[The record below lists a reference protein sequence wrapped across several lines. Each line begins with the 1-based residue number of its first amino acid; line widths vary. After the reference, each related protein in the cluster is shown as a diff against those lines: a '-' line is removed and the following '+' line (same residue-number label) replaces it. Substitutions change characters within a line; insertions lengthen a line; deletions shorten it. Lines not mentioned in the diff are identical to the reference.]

1 MKKWIIIASVAVVF
15 IAAFAIIRGNGG
27 AAAFAKYDFAEV
39 TRGDLENVITAT
51 GALSAVGTVEVGTQ
65 VSGTIANVFVDY
77 NATVRQ
83 GQVMAV
89 LDTTMLAASVRDA
102 RANKQAAEAQ
112 YEQVQRAYDR
122 IQELFEQGL
131 VSDAEIEES
140 LTNLK
145 SAEASLLAAKAS
157 LDRQR
162 ANRSYAVIRSP
173 IDGTVIMRNV
183 ERGQTVAASF
193 STPTLFTIAE
203 DLSRMEIHALVDESD
218 IGQIE
223 EGQHVRFT
231 VEAYIDEEF
240 SGTVRQVWLQPET
253 ISNVVNYTVVVD
265 AVNDRGL
272 LLPGMTATVD
282 FLLDSLH
289 DVLLVPNRALSIQ
302 PDDAMIEEI
311 REVMRERMG
320 GGSGTADGDKAAVRD
335 ESSSPG
341 GQPSSGSQG
350 AVGGQTATGGRTQG
364 GAPGG
369 APSGDMSAAHG
380 KGMRAFGDVK
390 RLWYLDEDGHLM
402 VARVKVGPSDG
413 RLTQVMESDE
423 VTEGLNVITKVNE
436 DPNAEDSRPG
446 GIFSTMGRR
455 R

>member
-1 MKKWIIIASVAVVF
+1 MKKWVIIIAVVIVAV
-15 IAAFAIIRGNGG
+15 AIFLIVRGNGG
-27 AAAFAKYDFAEV
+27 GTAFAKFDFAEV
-39 TRGDLENVITAT
+39 TRGDLENVISAT

-65 VSGTIANVFVDY
+65 VSGTIDEVYVDY
-77 NATVRQ
+77 NGTVRR
-83 GQVMAV
+83 GQVLAV

-102 RANKQAAEAQ
+102 RANEQAAEAQ
-112 YEQVQRAYDR
+112 YEQIRRAYDR
-122 IQELFEQGL
+122 AQELFDQGL
-131 VSDAEIEES
+131 ASEVETDDA

-145 SAEASLLAAKAS
+145 SSKAQLLGAKAS

-162 ANRSYAVIRSP
+162 ANLSYAVIRSP

-203 DLSRMEIHALVDESD
+203 DLRQMEIHALVDESD

-223 EGQHVRFT
+223 EGQDVRFT
-231 VEAYIDEEF
+231 VEAYIDEVF
-240 SGTVRQVWLQPET
+240 SGTVREVWLQPET

-265 AVNDRGL
+265 AENSKGL

-289 DVLLVPNRALSIQ
+289 DVLLVPNSALSIQ

-311 REVMRERMG
+311 RAAMRERM
-320 GGSGTADGDKAAVRD
+320 DGAN
-335 ESSSPG
+335 
-341 GQPSSGSQG
+341 GSQG
-350 AVGGQTATGGRTQG
+350 GQASGDSQGAAGAQSAAAGHATAGGRPQG

-369 APSGDMSAAHG
+369 APSGGMTGGPSN
-380 KGMRAFGDVK
+380 GMRAFGDVK

-402 VARVKVGPSDG
+402 VARVKTGPTDG
-413 RLTQVMESDE
+413 RLTQIMESDQ
-423 VTEGLNVITKVNE
+423 VTEGMSVITKVNE
-436 DPNAEDSRPG
+436 DPNADDSRAG
-446 GIFSTMGRR
+446 GIFGMQRR
-455 R
+455 H

>member
-1 MKKWIIIASVAVVF
+1 MRKWIIIGTVVIAAIVIFAVVRAQDDG
-15 IAAFAIIRGNGG
+15 AAFER
-27 AAAFAKYDFAEV
+27 YEFAEV

-65 VSGTIANVFVDY
+65 VSGTIANVYVDY
-77 NATVRQ
+77 NQTVRQ

-89 LDTTMLAASVRDA
+89 LDTTMLAATVRDA
-102 RANKQAAEAQ
+102 RANAKAAEAQ
-112 YEQVQRAYDR
+112 YEQVLRAHKR

-131 VSDAEIEES
+131 VSDAEVEES

-145 SAEASLLAAKAS
+145 SAEASLLGAQAS

-183 ERGQTVAASF
+183 EQGQTVAASF

-203 DLSRMEIHALVDESD
+203 DLRQMEIHALVDESD

-223 EGQHVRFT
+223 EGQRVRFT
-231 VEAYIDEEF
+231 VEAYIDEVF

-265 AVNDRGL
+265 AMNDRGL

-282 FLLDSLH
+282 FLLDDLH
-289 DVLLVPNRALSIQ
+289 DVLLVPNSALSIQ

-311 REVMRERMG
+311 RSAMRERM
-320 GGSGTADGDKAAVRD
+320 ADSD
-335 ESSSPG
+335 
-341 GQPSSGSQG
+341 SGSQRTPTEG
-350 AVGGQTATGGRTQG
+350 AGDTGAPAEG
-364 GAPGG
+364 GAAAPASESQDGKGRAGSAPGDRIAPGSSAGRG
-369 APSGDMSAAHG
+369 APPNGA
-380 KGMRAFGDVK
+380 RAFGDLK
-390 RLWYLDEDGHLM
+390 RLWYLDDEGDLT
-402 VARVKVGPSDG
+402 VARVKTGPSDG
-413 RLTQVMESDE
+413 LFTQVIESDV
-423 VTEGLNVITKVNE
+423 VTEGFRVITKVNE
-436 DPNAEDSRPG
+436 DPNAADSRPG
-446 GIFSTMGRR
+446 GLFSPRR
-455 R
+455 RRG